1 MFFGGWVP
9 YRRGGRVAA
18 HWTVVPMVTG
28 SNPCE
33 GKGLFPVP
41 RASLSHPAPNG
52 YLTLHVVR
60 RLGNAWNPQSR
71 GVCID
76 KTRQDKRYKKIN
88 IFSSLIYKDVPSMQK
103 IIASTDHD
111 R

>member
-1 MFFGGWVP
+1 MEMICNSFIYLIIILWG
-9 YRRGGRVAA
+9 RGGRVAA

-33 GKGLFPVP
+33 GKGLFPGP

-71 GVCID
+71 G
-76 KTRQDKRYKKIN
+76 
-88 IFSSLIYKDVPSMQK
+88 L
-103 IIASTDHD
+103 
-111 R
+111 